1 MVLVLRTALNVVHL
15 NLCKDTTDFNTNKE
29 NGIVFNSILYV
40 IKHIFTN
47 YLKVNELTIIDK

>member
-29 NGIVFNSILYV
+29 NGIVFNSI
-40 IKHIFTN
+40 
-47 YLKVNELTIIDK
+47 